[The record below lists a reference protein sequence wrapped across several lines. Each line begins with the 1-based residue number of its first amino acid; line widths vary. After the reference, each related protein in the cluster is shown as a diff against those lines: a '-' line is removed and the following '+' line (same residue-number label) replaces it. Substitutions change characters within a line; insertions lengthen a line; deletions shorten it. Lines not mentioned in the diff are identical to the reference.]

1 MKETKKFVFS
11 VIQKRDGIRLTE
23 KELAEEIQD
32 MKIQFSELWS
42 AVTITPLR
50 CSDNLCFW
58 SLVTISSRYI
68 LTARVFQ
75 ERAGS
80 LSRFWKFF
88 EENEGMERLKK
99 INERVAGRNQVHKKE
114 SREIEIEAL
123 SKVLDG
129 DSGKTKGEAV
139 AAWCR
144 VRKEDFSELSVKKA
158 QASTRRTRDFKDSIN

>member
-1 MKETKKFVFS
+1 
-11 VIQKRDGIRLTE
+11 
-23 KELAEEIQD
+23 
-32 MKIQFSELWS
+32 
-42 AVTITPLR
+42 
-50 CSDNLCFW
+50 
-58 SLVTISSRYI
+58 
-68 LTARVFQ
+68 
-75 ERAGS
+75 
-80 LSRFWKFF
+80 
-88 EENEGMERLKK
+88 MERLKK
-99 INERVAGRNQVHKKE
+99 INERVAGRNQVDKKE